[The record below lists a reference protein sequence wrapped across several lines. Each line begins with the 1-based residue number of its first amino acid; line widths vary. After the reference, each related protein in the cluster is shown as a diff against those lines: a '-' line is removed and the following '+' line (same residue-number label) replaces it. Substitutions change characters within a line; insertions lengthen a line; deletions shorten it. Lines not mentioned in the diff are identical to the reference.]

1 MTTKAIPVKLLLGIL
16 ICSLPMTTEAG
27 SMTSF
32 GTRNR
37 PVLLTDFGP
46 HLFSNESYSEF
57 WTIDSWLPDKS
68 YIGIDIAITNIG
80 VGDHKGGF
88 KARFVDPGGGK
99 SECKAE
105 YDDDE
110 WSYAKQGFSM
120 KFGKNSIGGDLQKI
134 SVKVRCKKLEMDL
147 VFTNQAPPV
156 CPGSGILKFGQGD
169 GVYSMVFPSPRAH
182 VTGAVRRGG
191 KTIEVDGVSFGEHSY
206 SDMAPYNQARR
217 WFRFKHIT
225 ADISVIMT
233 EVESTREYG
242 SAHNGWVLVS
252 DNNGK
257 IVATTRARFDF
268 EGFIKDKHSDEG
280 YTIPRRVRIVAV
292 DGDTSVIGT
301 LTMTSLRKIEDPTAS
316 LGFLKRSI
324 IRRFTKPRDYYINCK
339 MQMKIKKG
347 DQEKTIDATGFYR
360 YLHVNP

>member
-1 MTTKAIPVKLLLGIL
+1 MIMKTINQKLLL
-16 ICSLPMTTEAG
+16 SLLVCCLPAVCVAG

-37 PVLLTDFGP
+37 PVLLSDFGP

-57 WTIDSWLPDKS
+57 WTIDSWLADKS
-68 YIGIDIAITNIG
+68 YIGLDIAITNIG

-88 KARFVDPGGGK
+88 KARFVDPGGDK

-105 YDDDE
+105 YDNDE

-134 SVKVRCKKLEMDL
+134 SVKVSCKKMEMDL
-147 VFTNQAPPV
+147 VFENLVPPV
-156 CPGSGILKFGQGD
+156 CPGSGLLKFGQGD
-169 GVYSMVFPSPRAH
+169 GVYSMMFPSPRAH
-182 VTGAVRRGG
+182 VRGKVRRGG
-191 KTIEVDGVSFGEHSY
+191 KIIEVDGIGFAEHSY
-206 SDMAPYNQARR
+206 SNMAPYNQARR
-217 WFRFKHIT
+217 WFRFKHINS
-225 ADISVIMT
+225 DISVIMA

-242 SAHNGWVLVS
+242 SAHNGWVLIS
-252 DNNGK
+252 DNKGK

-268 EGFIKDKHSDEG
+268 EGFIKDTRSDEG

-292 DGDTSVIGT
+292 DGDASVIGT

-339 MQMKIKKG
+339 MLLKIKQG
-347 DQEKTIDATGFYR
+347 GQEKTIEADGFYR
-360 YLHVNP
+360 YMHVNP